1 MLPFIVVTSSVT
13 TLNKTS
19 RKISVT
25 WHASVY
31 WARLGLWIR
40 VGPHPR
46 LVGGANLWVV
56 RVSTEMSIPDLFIGF
71 TVDDVNGFVNRF
83 RTETKIQQMVSSFL
97 RKDFASAHFFPN
109 SINNNSKG
117 SVKE

>member
-1 MLPFIVVTSSVT
+1 M
-13 TLNKTS
+13 
-19 RKISVT
+19 
-25 WHASVY
+25 
-31 WARLGLWIR
+31 ARFGLLGTPRFMDSGWDLTQDLW
-40 VGPHPR
+40 
-46 LVGGANLWVV
+46 GGANLWVV

-117 SVKE
+117 SLKE